1 MDGGVV
7 TIDDADLGGLGR
19 PADPELLG
27 FLQAHLDDLAP
38 TAPPESRHA
47 LDVEGLRRPGV
58 RMWVA
63 RDDGRRVRTV
73 AQAPLEPGHEE
84 LKSMRTSPE
93 SRGRGVGGS
102 LLRHAL
108 DDARSRGIAR
118 VSLETGSMEFFAPA
132 RSLYR
137 RAGFVE
143 CAPFG
148 SYVEDP
154 NSAFLTLV
162 L

>member
-1 MDGGVV
+1 MDRGVL
-7 TIDDADLGGLGR
+7 TIHDADLG
-19 PADPELLG
+19 DPELLA

-38 TAPPESRHA
+38 TAPAESRHA
-47 LDVEGLRRPGV
+47 LDVDGLRRPGV

-63 RDDGRRVRTV
+63 RDEGRLVGTV
-73 AQAPLEPGHEE
+73 ALAPLDPGHEE

-93 SRGRGVGGS
+93 SRGRGVGGA

-108 DDARSRGIAR
+108 DDARERGLAR

-137 RAGFVE
+137 AAGFTE

-154 NSAFLTLV
+154 NSTFFTLV

>member
-1 MDGGVV
+1 ML
-7 TIDDADLGGLGR
+7 TISAADLS
-19 PADPELLG
+19 DPELLD

-47 LDVEGLRRPGV
+47 LDVDGLRRAGV

-63 RDDGRRVRTV
+63 RDEARLVGTV
-73 AQAPLEPGHEE
+73 ALAPLEVGHEE
-84 LKSMRTSPE
+84 LKSMRTDPV
-93 SRGRGVGGS
+93 SRGRGVGGA
-102 LLRHAL
+102 LLQHAL
-108 DDARSRGIAR
+108 DDARARGVGQ
-118 VSLETGSMEFFAPA
+118 VSLETGSMEFFASA

-137 RAGFVE
+137 RAGFVQ
-143 CAPFG
+143 CRPFG

-154 NSAFLTLV
+154 NSTFFTLM